1 MTRINST
8 GLALAA
14 VVAAVAT
21 ARGAGYALY
30 EGSARGNVDA
40 AGLAAGGGEP
50 GALYFNPATI
60 TDLDGTQI
68 QLGFSAIYPRGDVET
83 TNPYTGE
90 KLRTE
95 TDENL
100 WNIPSIFVT
109 HAINDSLVFGFG
121 AFARYGLGAEI
132 DPDWPGRYNS
142 YKAIIQA
149 VDLNPNLAWKVNDK
163 LSVSAGVTIRH
174 FDIELAQKIDAA
186 GLVGA
191 RRRNDPAPSPYDIDQ
206 NLHGDDVG
214 FGFDLGIQYRPVESL
229 ALGAAYHSRIKFE
242 VEGDA
247 KWDKPA
253 AVNAFAPAFFND
265 TGFSSVNWNPDLI
278 MLAAAWDATERLT
291 LAAGLTCTMWSVYD
305 DLVIEFDTPALAGR
319 DRVESVKGWHDAW
332 RAAFSASYALTDAFT
347 ARAGYV
353 YDNSPLN
360 GAHVD
365 YLVPADNRHILGLGL
380 GWDEGKAWAIDV
392 SYFYE
397 IVEDYTVSGRPAA
410 GVFDGAFSSG
420 TAHALAISATR
431 CF

>member
-121 AFARYGLGAEI
+121 AFARFGLGAEI

-174 FDIELAQKIDAA
+174 FDIELAQKIDEGAVAVRYHTLDFLNRLSASGDYSSRAA
-186 GLVGA
+186 GALMCVADSGNAIAFSSFHGA
-191 RRRNDPAPSPYDIDQ
+191 
-206 NLHGDDVG
+206 L
-214 FGFDLGIQYRPVESL
+214 
-229 ALGAAYHSRIKFE
+229 
-242 VEGDA
+242 
-247 KWDKPA
+247 
-253 AVNAFAPAFFND
+253 FAPANQPAENGKTD
-265 TGFSSVNWNPDLI
+265 HSNADLAQMAKDAGADDATATCVADGAKVEQATAAAQAGSEALAATGARGTPTVVKDGVVIDAFGNPD
-278 MLAAAWDATERLT
+278 WVST
-291 LAAGLTCTMWSVYD
+291 L
-305 DLVIEFDTPALAGR
+305 
-319 DRVESVKGWHDAW
+319 
-332 RAAFSASYALTDAFT
+332 
-347 ARAGYV
+347 
-353 YDNSPLN
+353 N
-360 GAHVD
+360 
-365 YLVPADNRHILGLGL
+365 
-380 GWDEGKAWAIDV
+380 
-392 SYFYE
+392 
-397 IVEDYTVSGRPAA
+397 
-410 GVFDGAFSSG
+410 
-420 TAHALAISATR
+420 
-431 CF
+431 